1 MEIANSPVPVTA
13 VLYLKFIF
21 FLTIISHQQ
30 QYKAPLVRCIMKT
43 DLIRF
48 SVRHVGIFLM
58 SDLFG
63 RRLHPMLVYILNI
76 TQV

>member
-1 MEIANSPVPVTA
+1 
-13 VLYLKFIF
+13 
-21 FLTIISHQQ
+21 
-30 QYKAPLVRCIMKT
+30 MKT